1 MNRFILVG
9 MCLGLVFATVARA
22 EGPLADLTAREAK
35 VRANYVAVNGAGEK
49 EVFHGEALGRRLW
62 VNSFGSTVS
71 GEGPLG
77 QLSLWYTGNAITG
90 SSGGRPVNL
99 SAFGGTVTGYGPH
112 GYVNL
117 NCTATGIFGRVGNGW
132 VNISVM
138 GNFASGD
145 FFGMR
150 FDLNGFSNLNAVA
163 LAALVG
169 AL

>member
-1 MNRFILVG
+1 MNRYLIALCAALTLVSA
-9 MCLGLVFATVARA
+9 VRA
-22 EGPLADLTAREAK
+22 EGPLAELTVREAK
-35 VRANYVAVNGAGEK
+35 ARANYVALNADREK
-49 EVFHGEALGRRLW
+49 EVFHGEALGRRVW

-77 QLSLWYTGNAITG
+77 QLTLWYTGSSITG

-99 SAFGGTVTGYGPH
+99 NAFGGAVTGYGPH

-117 NCTATGIFGRVGNGW
+117 SCSPNSIYGRVGNGW

-138 GNFASGD
+138 GNWANGD
-145 FFGMR
+145 FLGRR
-150 FDLNGFSNLNAVA
+150 FNLSGFSNLNVVA

>member
-1 MNRFILVG
+1 MNKLVLVALSIVILS
-9 MCLGLVFATVARA
+9 ATVARA
-22 EGPLADLTAREAK
+22 EGPLDLVTVREAK
-35 VRANYVAVNGAGEK
+35 ARANFVAINGNAEK

-77 QLSLWYTGNAITG
+77 QINLWYTGNQITG

-99 SAFGGTVTGYGPH
+99 SAFGGTVSGYGPH
-112 GYVNL
+112 GYVSL
-117 NCTATGIFGRVGNGW
+117 SATTNSIYGRVGNGW

-138 GNFASGD
+138 GNWANGD
-145 FFGMR
+145 FLGNR
-150 FDLNGFSNLNAVA
+150 FNLSGYQNLNALA

>member
-1 MNRFILVG
+1 MNRIL
-9 MCLGLVFATVARA
+9 LAAIAALVLSSTVRA
-22 EGPLADLTAREAK
+22 EGPLVDFTAREARA
-35 VRANYVAVNGAGEK
+35 RANYVAQAGAQEK
-49 EVFHGEALGRRLW
+49 EVFHGEALGRRVW

-77 QLSLWYTGNAITG
+77 QLTLWYTGSSITG

-99 SAFGGTVTGYGPH
+99 SAFGGAVTGYGPH

-117 NCTATGIFGRVGNGW
+117 SCSPTGIYGRVGNGW

-138 GNFASGD
+138 GNWANGD
-145 FFGMR
+145 FLGRR
-150 FDLNGFSNLNAVA
+150 FNLSGFSNLNVVA